1 MTVTGRVMNGRL
13 VVDEPTE
20 LPEGAV
26 VALRLLDEETVAP
39 ASESATVDNGRV
51 FDAMEAIARSV
62 PDECWAQLPA
72 DAAEKLDEHLRR
84 GIR

>member
-51 FDAMEAIARSV
+51 SMSWRPSRAASLTSV
-62 PDECWAQLPA
+62 
-72 DAAEKLDEHLRR
+72 
-84 GIR
+84 